1 MLPYQILASSIHGK
15 IFLRRHTK
23 TINMKYLL
31 QRGMIVQSNSEN
43 SSQTERKSIKN
54 TKKKIYIYRKN
65 SANRSQD

>member
-1 MLPYQILASSIHGK
+1 
-15 IFLRRHTK
+15 
-23 TINMKYLL
+23 MKYLL